1 MGAPF
6 FSAVTPSIAEV
17 TATFAQKNHDEPFW
31 KYNSRLAYKR
41 ATLRVTTNS
50 PNRFAASS
58 ASASTSS
65 SPNSMPSHR
74 KRGNRY
80 LVVRQDRRRKDYGD
94 KHAGSQ
100 APRQPSTSP
109 AILSGSTAAR
119 KSETK

>member
-31 KYNSRLAYKR
+31 KYNSRLERPMR

-65 SPNSMPSHR
+65 SPTSMPSHR
-74 KRGNRY
+74 ESSQPISRS
-80 LVVRQDRRRKDYGD
+80 VRQDRGR
-94 KHAGSQ
+94 
-100 APRQPSTSP
+100 
-109 AILSGSTAAR
+109 
-119 KSETK
+119 